1 MKENE
6 KNKNVN
12 KIIEALAMHE
22 DSSAIEVLERV
33 GTNCAVDEVR
43 RLTAKALVKKNTP
56 ESLKIVI
63 GEKGKGIND
72 LSTSV
77 AMSTINELLSLE
89 DKANAVKVLSDV
101 QETVTDEEV
110 KGTASSIKTL
120 IEFA

>member
-1 MKENE
+1 MQENE
-6 KNKNVN
+6 KNVN

-33 GTNCAVDEVR
+33 GTNCSVDEVR

-89 DKANAVKVLSDV
+89 DKTNAVRVLSDI

-110 KGTASSIKTL
+110 RGTASSVKTL